1 MPQSLDLPGYTL
13 LETHQEDDDLHMRL
27 EWTGTL
33 ACTHCG
39 AVGEVIR
46 YGRETERR
54 FLDTPARG
62 RRVASGCGR
71 GGTSAGRAPAPSRRS
86 CRAWTAGGP

>member
-1 MPQSLDLPGYTL
+1 MPGYTL

-27 EWTGTL
+27 EWAGIP

-39 AVGEVIR
+39 AVGEAIR

-62 RRVASGCGR
+62 QRVVLWLR
-71 GGTSAGRAPAPSRRS
+71 SRRYQ
-86 CRAWTAGGP
+86 CRTCSGTFTPELPRMAPGGP